1 MPSSGELV
9 IFVEAQRLYSDASLC
24 VYGLDFLQK
33 FLNIFDM
40 GPVYSNWDIMFRL
53 TSDGAS
59 MAPYALTIVNNEAEI
74 NHVITS
80 LGYAQ

>member
-1 MPSSGELV
+1 MIATMNAKFSGY
-9 IFVEAQRLYSDASLC
+9 IWIGS
-24 VYGLDFLQK
+24 

-40 GPVYSNWDIMFRL
+40 GPVYSNWDIVFGL
-53 TSDGAS
+53 TSNGAS

>member
-1 MPSSGELV
+1 MIATMNAKFSGYIWV
-9 IFVEAQRLYSDASLC
+9 GS
-24 VYGLDFLQK
+24 

-40 GPVYSNWDIMFRL
+40 GPVYSNWDIVFGL
-53 TSDGAS
+53 TSNGTG

-80 LGYAQ
+80 LGYAQYCVG

>member
-1 MPSSGELV
+1 MIATMNAKFSGYIWV
-9 IFVEAQRLYSDASLC
+9 GS
-24 VYGLDFLQK
+24 

-40 GPVYSNWDIMFRL
+40 GPVYSNWDIVFGL
-53 TSDGAS
+53 TSNGTGMAS
-59 MAPYALTIVNNEAEI
+59 YALAIINNEAEI

>member
-1 MPSSGELV
+1 MIATMNAKFSGYV
-9 IFVEAQRLYSDASLC
+9 WIGS
-24 VYGLDFLQK
+24 

-40 GPVYSNWDIMFRL
+40 GPVYSNWDIMFGL
-53 TSDGAS
+53 TSDGAR
-59 MAPYALTIVNNEAEI
+59 MAPYTLTIVNNEAEI

>member
-1 MPSSGELV
+1 MIATMNAKFSGYV
-9 IFVEAQRLYSDASLC
+9 WIGS
-24 VYGLDFLQK
+24 

-40 GPVYSNWDIMFRL
+40 GPVYSNWDIMFGL

-59 MAPYALTIVNNEAEI
+59 MAPYTLTIVNNEAEI

>member
-1 MPSSGELV
+1 MIATMNTKFSGY
-9 IFVEAQRLYSDASLC
+9 IWIDS
-24 VYGLDFLQK
+24 

-53 TSDGAS
+53 TSDGAG

-80 LGYAQ
+80 LGFAQ

>member
-1 MPSSGELV
+1 MIATMNAKFSGY
-9 IFVEAQRLYSDASLC
+9 IWIGS
-24 VYGLDFLQK
+24 

-80 LGYAQ
+80 LGYAQYFVGLPFTQ